1 MAEYYA
7 RSINSALPDETF
19 IVDSGAGCHVDPDTI
34 VTDPDNKTRL
44 TGFLGEATWT
54 KGRGHIPLSIYDD
67 LTGHTVDIDITNA
80 DNVTTSRAS
89 LLSMGKLIND
99 GWHFDLS
106 QGSVYAYT
114 PTGIRVTLNLGSDNV
129 LRMPRNLRTGK
140 DAEPL
145 PINTV
150 RQSTKEQVTSEFL
163 HKLFNHA
170 NADKVHR
177 TLGVTQGYKQP
188 SEPLP
193 GCYCQA
199 CAKANSRRKGLSR
212 KVNVCMTSTSYC
224 NQRGQ
229 RGQHGQRGQRH
240 SQH

>member
-1 MAEYYA
+1 
-7 RSINSALPDETF
+7 
-19 IVDSGAGCHVDPDTI
+19 
-34 VTDPDNKTRL
+34 
-44 TGFLGEATWT
+44 
-54 KGRGHIPLSIYDD
+54 
-67 LTGHTVDIDITNA
+67 
-80 DNVTTSRAS
+80 
-89 LLSMGKLIND
+89 MGKLIND

-170 NADKVHR
+170 NADI
-177 TLGVTQGYKQP
+177 LQ
-188 SEPLP
+188 
-193 GCYCQA
+193 
-199 CAKANSRRKGLSR
+199 
-212 KVNVCMTSTSYC
+212 
-224 NQRGQ
+224 
-229 RGQHGQRGQRH
+229 
-240 SQH
+240 